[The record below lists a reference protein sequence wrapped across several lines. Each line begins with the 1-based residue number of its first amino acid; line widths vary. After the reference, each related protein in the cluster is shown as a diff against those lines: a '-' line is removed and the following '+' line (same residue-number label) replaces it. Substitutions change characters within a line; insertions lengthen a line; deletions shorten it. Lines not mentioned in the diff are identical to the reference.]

1 MTKNNLTLANSLSK
15 NIAPFLFIGFSIFCK
30 PVFAQQQMM
39 FTQYMFNGLAINPA
53 YAGSH
58 KSLSMTALVREQWTG
73 LDGAPSTQT
82 LSVHS
87 PIGNNRFSL
96 GMLFIHDKIGVTNQN
111 GVYASYAYR
120 IPVKNGKLSFGIQG
134 GSSFYRA
141 QFSKVSTTDPVFRA
155 DITEA
160 QPNVGFGMYYNTERF
175 YAGISMPQLIET
187 NFDRNN
193 TDSDSKLVRHYF
205 ITSGYVFD
213 VSRSV
218 KLKPNI
224 LIKTVPGAPMQID
237 LNVNA
242 LLRDVLWVGLSWR
255 SFDSLD
261 AMVQFQINDQ
271 LQMGYSYDFATS
283 SDIRSVTGGSHEL
296 MMNYRFSFT
305 KNKIITPR
313 YF

>member
-1 MTKNNLTLANSLSK
+1 
-15 NIAPFLFIGFSIFCK
+15 
-30 PVFAQQQMM
+30 
-39 FTQYMFNGLAINPA
+39 
-53 YAGSH
+53 
-58 KSLSMTALVREQWTG
+58 
-73 LDGAPSTQT
+73 
-82 LSVHS
+82 
-87 PIGNNRFSL
+87 
-96 GMLFIHDKIGVTNQN
+96 
-111 GVYASYAYR
+111 
-120 IPVKNGKLSFGIQG
+120 
-134 GSSFYRA
+134 
-141 QFSKVSTTDPVFRA
+141 
-155 DITEA
+155 
-160 QPNVGFGMYYNTERF
+160 MYYNTERF